1 MQRHSILFVAAALA
15 CACAS
20 KHENV
25 VHVIA
30 EQAPGLK
37 KSARVQY
44 RGIDVGLVKQVYF
57 TPSGVRIDLLLER
70 QDVPIRTQDTVRIH
84 SVGAFGEQVVD
95 IRAGNP
101 AAPLIVNRGSL
112 PAVQPDTT
120 VAVPVEAWRS
130 IVRTLNTVVERDSAG
145 VIHVRNDTTG
155 LPRGVDE
162 SDTVAVPVPRPR
174 RAPRAKGAAPG

>member
-1 MQRHSILFVAAALA
+1 MQRHSILFVAAALV

-37 KSARVQY
+37 KSARVQF
-44 RGIDVGLVKQVYF
+44 RGVDVGLVKQVYF

-70 QDVPIRTQDTVRIH
+70 QDVPIRTQDTVRIR

-95 IRAGNP
+95 IQPGVQT
-101 AAPLIVNRGSL
+101 APLIARGATLPKAQPDSTVSL
-112 PAVQPDTT
+112 PIGV
-120 VAVPVEAWRS
+120 WRS
-130 IVRTLNTVVERDSAG
+130 IVQTLSFQADSL
-145 VIHVRNDTTG
+145 HDTTS
-155 LPRGVDE
+155 R
-162 SDTVAVPVPRPR
+162 DTVLIGPTPKPPKP
-174 RAPRAKGAAPG
+174 APATKR